1 MIKSKHLLLTEGF
14 NSTPQLYASQTRTS
28 FIHDLWLSIRKKDLL
43 KLFVC
48 SFKDAFFEEEV
59 FSLLSWNIW
68 EVVFCLVS
76 EITGTFA
83 TFNTI
88 IFFTSRSEIMFSLQD
103 VKEEREEWKWK
114 RKPKKTKNSK
124 GLVKLTVRICNGLY
138 YNNVSTVSTQ
148 VLFCCCKQCKQ
159 RTRTKPV
166 TFNG

>member
-1 MIKSKHLLLTEGF
+1 LGVFYNSWRWFCSTKSKLKIVTSNRTIVCENNMMKSKHLLLNTEGF

-43 KLFVC
+43 KLFVR
-48 SFKDAFFEEEV
+48 SFKEAFFEEEV

-114 RKPKKTKNSK
+114 RKSKKQKTLK
-124 GLVKLTVRICNGLY
+124 G
-138 YNNVSTVSTQ
+138 
-148 VLFCCCKQCKQ
+148 
-159 RTRTKPV
+159 
-166 TFNG
+166 